1 MATSYYPQQD
11 QPTQNKPSNGSFDIN
26 SQITNALHQGMS
38 PQDITTYLSNKGYGQ
53 AAKDYFGIKDPEEKK
68 GIFARIGEDLGKRT
82 QDAASALANK
92 DNKLTG
98 AETILRTTG
107 ALAGGIN
114 DIIGEGI
121 SSGIDALPDNVKKV
135 GSDILNSPVGQAG
148 LNLIKKGTD
157 IYNNFSENHPRAA
170 KDIES
175 VANIASLLPT
185 GKVAKVGS
193 EVAEQGLK
201 TAGRTALKV
210 GEEAVDLGK
219 NVATK
224 ASDVVTPLE
233 KGVQNV
239 LKGGQEISGSSK
251 IPKLTEIQ
259 NKFNKYTT
267 QAQRAIED
275 YSQATPLELAGKQ
288 AENSLKILNNKL
300 QSIGAEKAVITN
312 SLADIDT
319 GEIVNNAI
327 KKLKD
332 SIQDRTG
339 VKISEKI
346 NKSTVSDFLDV
357 RGNPLFSLNNE
368 EPTKKIILRDAA
380 NRTSVIS
387 DPSDIKLIKNI
398 YEKFSSVAKSPNFKK
413 VDDLVDFVQGELYK
427 RSTVGAIPINDKVE
441 GVLKNIIEE
450 LNNNLKDIGGDA
462 YKLKNSQ
469 YSKLLEIRNI
479 LNKGLGVDANKGAA
493 LMKQLFSPSGTMA
506 RKLFTRIKD
515 LTGIDLVQEATLAK
529 FAMENIGDVR
539 QASLLEQVLKGG
551 APTSKSGVIRYAADK
566 ILNKLQDPIGKANRV
581 IETELKKASK

>member
-1 MATSYYPQQD
+1 MATSYNPQQD

-53 AAKDYFGIKDPEEKK
+53 AAKDYFGIKDPGEKK

-135 GSDILNSPVGQAG
+135 GSDILNSPVGQVG

-157 IYNNFSENHPRAA
+157 IYNNFSENHPQAA

-175 VANIASLLPT
+175 VANIASLVPT

-224 ASDVVTPLE
+224 ASDVITPLE

-239 LKGGQEISGSSK
+239 LEQGSIERKLSGKELMSK
-251 IPKLTEIQ
+251 NFER
-259 NKFNKYTT
+259 YAE
-267 QAQRAIED
+267 QADKALSD
-275 YSQATPLELAGKQ
+275 FSQATPMELAGNRAEDALKQ
-288 AENSLKILNNKL
+288 INEKLNSIGQNKAIITNKL
-300 QSIGAEKAVITN
+300 SKKPVGSIVADARSQLRTALSDRAG
-312 SLADIDT
+312 LAFNKEGDLIDAA
-319 GEIVNNAI
+319 GRVS
-327 KKLKD
+327 K
-332 SIQDRTG
+332 
-339 VKISEKI
+339 
-346 NKSTVSDFLDV
+346 VSDPTDLSLLKTADNKLAQLSN
-357 RGNPLFSLNNE
+357 NPTFQQ
-368 EPTKKIILRDAA
+368 
-380 NRTSVIS
+380 
-387 DPSDIKLIKNI
+387 
-398 YEKFSSVAKSPNFKK
+398 
-413 VDDLVDFVQGELYK
+413 VDDAIDFLQDQLYK
-427 RSTVGAIPINDKVE
+427 RNANVAVPVNGQVE
-441 GVLKNIIEE
+441 GILKKTISD
-450 LNNNLKDIGGDA
+450 LNSKLKDIGGKE
-462 YKLKNSQ
+462 YRNLNEQ
-469 YSKLLEIRNI
+469 YSQIIDTRDL
-479 LNKGLGVDANKGAA
+479 LNKGLGSDANKGAS
-493 LMKQLFSPSGTMA
+493 LLKQLFSPAGTMS
-506 RKLFTRIKD
+506 RKLFAEVKN
-515 LTGIDLVQEATLAK
+515 LTGIDLAQEATLAK
-529 FAMENIGDVR
+529 FTMENVGDVR
-539 QASLLEQVLKGG
+539 QASLLEQILKGNV
-551 APTSKSGVIRYAADK
+551 PINQSGIIRYAADK
-566 ILNKLQDPIGKANRV
+566 VLNKLQDPIGKARRI
-581 IETELKKASK
+581 IEKAEKSVK